1 MGTNASPV
9 EPPLVAERPRVG
21 AAIAVHNGREF
32 LRRCLDSGSEQW
44 AVAVVLDDGST
55 DGTQEMLRAEYPDT
69 IVVQG
74 DGEHWWTA
82 GTNRAIE
89 GCMSARCDY
98 ALLLNPDVVLFPDTV
113 EQLLAAAQ
121 GSKDGVFASLVLNS
135 GDPSKIW
142 WAGSTWRR
150 IAPWIPIMTSRYL
163 YPSGTDVADLP
174 VEPFP
179 SDEAHGRAVLIPMAL
194 FERFGLFDEEHLP
207 HYGADVDF
215 SLRLRA
221 AQVPIHIV
229 PRARVTLEVD
239 NSGHTATTTSV
250 SERLRS
256 IWRFLTDQKSGDA
269 VRIWWH
275 LTRRHAPLGT
285 RNLTYTFILSLNI
298 LRRLGV
304 RRRVPKR

>member
-1 MGTNASPV
+1 
-9 EPPLVAERPRVG
+9 
-21 AAIAVHNGREF
+21 
-32 LRRCLDSGSEQW
+32 
-44 AVAVVLDDGST
+44 
-55 DGTQEMLRAEYPDT
+55 
-69 IVVQG
+69 
-74 DGEHWWTA
+74 
-82 GTNRAIE
+82 
-89 GCMSARCDY
+89 
-98 ALLLNPDVVLFPDTV
+98 
-113 EQLLAAAQ
+113 
-121 GSKDGVFASLVLNS
+121 
-135 GDPSKIW
+135 
-142 WAGSTWRR
+142 
-150 IAPWIPIMTSRYL
+150 
-163 YPSGTDVADLP
+163 
-174 VEPFP
+174 
-179 SDEAHGRAVLIPMAL
+179 MAL

-229 PRARVTLEVD
+229 PRARVTLEVA
-239 NSGHTATTTSV
+239 NSGHSATTTSV